1 MRGEVGSL
9 GADCVEKEMRDEHR
23 SALRGLLDAAGLD
36 GAVEID
42 EFKRYGSARTLYNFH
57 VDNAAAY

>member
-1 MRGEVGSL
+1 
-9 GADCVEKEMRDEHR
+9 
-23 SALRGLLDAAGLD
+23 LLDAAGLKGEAD
-36 GAVEID
+36 VG